1 MTKVLKVPP
10 FIPTPVAGAEKKTD
24 PMVVLTV
31 RLPPKTRDAIRLLW
45 RSDPDIKSVSHV
57 VQLAVDDFLTR
68 RA

>member
-1 MTKVLKVPP
+1 MTKALKVPP
-10 FIPTPVAGAEKKTD
+10 FIPVAEKTE